1 VEINLSVMSEPENPR
16 DPHSGRTVA
25 HSMATAGNLTFFLL
39 LNRIICEFEKQRR
52 RKGYVLKSHDS
63 IQQLV
68 ASLGLREYEEDDGEE
83 EKEDEAE
90 CKEGAGEAEG
100 GLQVEGG
107 HVSGFFYLRVI
118 RNWP

>member
-1 VEINLSVMSEPENPR
+1 M
-16 DPHSGRTVA
+16 
-25 HSMATAGNLTFFLL
+25 
-39 LNRIICEFEKQRR
+39 
-52 RKGYVLKSHDS
+52 
-63 IQQLV
+63 
-68 ASLGLREYEEDDGEE
+68 ASLGLREYEEDDGQE

-90 CKEGAGEAEG
+90 CEEGAGEAEG